1 MTICPEERCTGCGA
15 CQSACPADC
24 ITLTLNSA
32 GDRVAVIDESRCT
45 HCGKCSRICPVLHPP
60 VLREIRTALAAYAVE
75 AQVRQSSASGG
86 AAAVLARQ
94 VVESGGCAYG
104 AAFTAPTT
112 VELVRVNAP
121 AQLPRLQGSKYVHAA
136 TGSAYRKVQAD
147 LKAGRQVLFT
157 GTPCQVAGLY
167 AYLGSDPPGLTT
179 CDLVCHGV
187 PSPGVWEDEA
197 RFIEGN
203 KRRRL
208 ANVRFRNKVE
218 GWKNSHFTA
227 VYDDGT
233 ADSAPL
239 FATGFG
245 RAFGRALF
253 LRQSCHDCQY
263 TNLNRPGDFTLGDL
277 WGLRPDEL
285 PEQQHAG
292 VSLLLVNTP
301 HGSYLFD
308 QLKLNCQP
316 FPVERAVAGNPRLAR
331 PIGPAADRASF
342 FASYAVE
349 PFEEVRRQ
357 FFRLPSLPVRAAGK
371 LLSPE
376 AKAKLKAKLR
386 R

>member
-24 ITLTLNSA
+24 ITLALNSA

-45 HCGKCSRICPVLHPP
+45 RCGKCSRICPVLHPP
-60 VLREIRTALAAYAVE
+60 VLRESRTALAAYAVE

-112 VELVRVNAP
+112 VKLVRVDAS
-121 AQLPRLQGSKYVHAA
+121 AQLSRLQGSKYVHAA

-277 WGLRPDEL
+277 WGLRPDEF

-376 AKAKLKAKLR
+376 AKAKLKAKLHR
-386 R
+386 

>member
-24 ITLTLNSA
+24 ITLELNRA

-45 HCGKCSRICPVLHPP
+45 RCGKCSRICPVLHPP
-60 VLREIRTALAAYAVE
+60 VLRESRTALAAYAVE

-86 AAAVLARQ
+86 VAAVLARQ

-112 VELVRVNAP
+112 VKLVRVDAP
-121 AQLPRLQGSKYVHAA
+121 AQLSRLQGSKYVHAA
-136 TGSAYRKVQAD
+136 TGSAYRKVQSD
-147 LKAGRQVLFT
+147 LKARRQVLFT

-167 AYLGSDPPGLTT
+167 AYLGSNPPGLTT

-277 WGLRPDEL
+277 WGLRPDEF

-376 AKAKLKAKLR
+376 AKAKLKAKLHR
-386 R
+386 

>member
-24 ITLTLNSA
+24 ITLELNRA

-45 HCGKCSRICPVLHPP
+45 RCGKCSRICPVLHPP
-60 VLREIRTALAAYAVE
+60 VLRESRTALAAYAVE

-86 AAAVLARQ
+86 VAAVLARQ

-112 VELVRVNAP
+112 VKLVRVDAP
-121 AQLPRLQGSKYVHAA
+121 AQLSRLQGSKYVHAA
-136 TGSAYRKVQAD
+136 TGSAYRKVQSD
-147 LKAGRQVLFT
+147 LKARRQVLFT

-167 AYLGSDPPGLTT
+167 AYLGSNPPGLTT

-253 LRQSCHDCQY
+253 LRQSCHGCQY

-277 WGLRPDEL
+277 WGLRPDEF

-376 AKAKLKAKLR
+376 AKAKLKAKLHR
-386 R
+386 